1 MAWANPLKLAF
12 WHPTSG
18 GWLTHGAA
26 EGAKEGVFFAW
37 VRCSDFGQRNA
48 SAGDHKASD
57 TEADEAWC
65 AFSASRFVGMNDYEG
80 QRPFGPKVPKA
91 TSKKAIQDSGY
102 TLEAR
107 SREVLAR
114 KHRFW
119 KRSGVCT
126 VACPSVNSPSVGTE
140 RVARLKAS

>member
-18 GWLTHGAA
+18 AWLTHGAA

-65 AFSASRFVGMNDYEG
+65 AFSASRFVGMIMNVKDPLV
-80 QRPFGPKVPKA
+80 QRFQRQHPKRP
-91 TSKKAIQDSGY
+91 SKIQG
-102 TLEAR
+102 TP
-107 SREVLAR
+107 
-114 KHRFW
+114 W
-119 KRSGVCT
+119 KPDPG
-126 VACPSVNSPSVGTE
+126 
-140 RVARLKAS
+140 KF